1 MKLLSDHCM
10 LREPDSSSAMGE
22 STEKHCGGKLTANY
36 SKAAGA
42 LEGILH
48 RYCPVEITE
57 TELQHRI
64 EIFLI
69 REFYAPAH
77 TADGK
82 DSKATRLWFNG
93 AVIHL
98 IDRPKIISL
107 VAPVAHGVSYDV
119 CIPVKRYL
127 KEAFGIQ
134 ELHELYNNVV
144 LEAQDL
150 QEVSLEILKD
160 IKLWLDV
167 IEMDQQGTA
176 KIEDIKAIKLSGV
189 CSKS

>member
-1 MKLLSDHCM
+1 M
-10 LREPDSSSAMGE
+10 LQEPDSSYATE
-22 STEKHCGGKLTANY
+22 KSTAKHCGRKLTTNY
-36 SKAAGA
+36 HRTASA

-48 RYCPVEITE
+48 RYCPIEITE
-57 TELQHRI
+57 TELQHKI

-69 REFYAPAH
+69 REFYAPTH
-77 TADGK
+77 LSEGK
-82 DSKATRLWFNG
+82 DGNATRLWFNG

-160 IKLWLDV
+160 IKLWLDL

-189 CSKS
+189 CSKT

>member
-1 MKLLSDHCM
+1 ME
-10 LREPDSSSAMGE
+10 R
-22 STEKHCGGKLTANY
+22 STEKLCGGKLTTNY
-36 SKAAGA
+36 RKADTA
-42 LEGILH
+42 LEGILN
-48 RYCPVEITE
+48 RYCPVETTE
-57 TELQHRI
+57 TELQRRI

-69 REFYAPAH
+69 REFYAPSH
-77 TADGK
+77 LFEDGNGK
-82 DSKATRLWFNG
+82 VTRLWFNS
-93 AVIHL
+93 AYVHL
-98 IDRPKIISL
+98 IDRPKIISI
-107 VAPVAHGVSYDV
+107 VAPMAHGVSYDV

-127 KEAFGIQ
+127 TEAFGIQ

-150 QEVSLEILKD
+150 QEVSFEILND

-167 IEMDQQGTA
+167 IEMDQQGTT